1 MPASANLTTLETVKT
16 YLGITT
22 TDQDTLLSSLIA
34 SVSEAV
40 EHYCGRVFALDRRV
54 EFYDGQ
60 ATGSLVLRCRPVT
73 EIHSIHDDMGRVFAA
88 GTEIPATRL
97 VLYPGEGV
105 VRLSGGYFA
114 PGLRNIR
121 VEYTAG
127 YDPIPPAIEQAATI
141 LVAHFRAR
149 ASGGADA
156 IASESLG
163 SYTVSYDTGA
173 WPHQARGLL
182 AEWREA
188 SV

>member
-1 MPASANLTTLETVKT
+1 MPASANLTTLEAVKT
-16 YLGITT
+16 YLG
-22 TDQDTLLSSLIA
+22 TDATGQDALLESLIE

-40 EHYCGRVFALDRRV
+40 EHYCGREFALARRV
-54 EFYDGQ
+54 EFHDGQ
-60 ATGSLVLRCRPVT
+60 ATASLVLRCRPVT
-73 EIHSIHDDMGRVFAA
+73 EIHSIHDDMGRVFAP

-114 PGLRNIR
+114 PGLRNLR

-127 YDPIPPAIEQAATI
+127 YDPIPPAIGQAATI